1 MHKHHIMPK
10 HMGGSDNPDNLITLS
25 VKEHAVAHAKLY
37 LKHGNLKDYI
47 AYKGL
52 RKQMGKEEI
61 FIETSKIGGLNN
73 KGKPKTKEHRANIS
87 KSNKGQSSHWLQGD
101 IQKKKENSSKAMK
114 NNTNSK
120 NHNSPEYR
128 KKQSEAMK
136 KAWKE
141 RKKREMN

>member
-25 VKEHAVAHAKLY
+25 VKEHAIAHAKLY

-87 KSNKGQSSHWLQGD
+87 KSHKGQSSHWLQGD

-120 NHNSPEYR
+120 NHNSPEYQ

>member
-25 VKEHAVAHAKLY
+25 VKEHAIAHAKLY

-73 KGKPKTKEHRANIS
+73 KGKPKTKEHRVNIS